1 MGDNRAPRLLREID
15 LLGLRKCQYDGRGDF
30 SAVTF
35 PSLIEET

>member
-15 LLGLRKCQYDGRGDF
+15 PLGLRECQYDGGGGF

>member
-15 LLGLRKCQYDGRGDF
+15 LLGLRECQYGRGDF